1 MPAAERMDLWRAS
14 ALQNAFSGARA
25 NVCSANQHTKT
36 SPDMCTKSLTSDAPP
51 TAVCSVAMAHLP
63 CRAAAL
69 VSRPSAV
76 LSDLTSTSPGL
87 RTIHLDE
94 LTDSLTG

>member
-1 MPAAERMDLWRAS
+1 MRGFNTGRHTTKGSASIAAE
-14 ALQNAFSGARA
+14 
-25 NVCSANQHTKT
+25 
-36 SPDMCTKSLTSDAPP
+36 SLTSDAPL

-76 LSDLTSTSPGL
+76 LSDLTGTSPSL

>member
-1 MPAAERMDLWRAS
+1 MKSD
-14 ALQNAFSGARA
+14 QDT
-25 NVCSANQHTKT
+25 TKGW
-36 SPDMCTKSLTSDAPP
+36 PDMCTKSLTSDAPP
-51 TAVCSVAMAHLP
+51 TDVCSVAMAHLP

-76 LSDLTSTSPGL
+76 LSDLTRTSPSL

>member
-1 MPAAERMDLWRAS
+1 MKSDQDTTTGR
-14 ALQNAFSGARA
+14 
-25 NVCSANQHTKT
+25 
-36 SPDMCTKSLTSDAPP
+36 PDIGTKSLTFRRPP

-76 LSDLTSTSPGL
+76 LSDLTGTSPGL

>member
-1 MPAAERMDLWRAS
+1 MKSD
-14 ALQNAFSGARA
+14 QDT
-25 NVCSANQHTKT
+25 TKGR
-36 SPDMCTKSLTSDAPP
+36 PDMCTKSLTFRRTP
-51 TAVCSVAMAHLP
+51 TEVCSVAMAHLP

-76 LSDLTSTSPGL
+76 LSDLTGTSPSL

>member
-1 MPAAERMDLWRAS
+1 MKSDQDTTTGR
-14 ALQNAFSGARA
+14 
-25 NVCSANQHTKT
+25 
-36 SPDMCTKSLTSDAPP
+36 PDIGTKSLTFRRTP
-51 TAVCSVAMAHLP
+51 TEVCSVAMAHLP

-76 LSDLTSTSPGL
+76 LSDLTGTSPSL